1 MSKEQM
7 KEQMKATTPK
17 YEYVDSPVNP
27 EVGAIKILEGDFEG
41 LVYQYG
47 KAAFNERDDGQC
59 ELNFQFT
66 AFDKPEDIDLK
77 SDELYN
83 VMGNIL
89 VEVLEE
95 HLENT
100 EGLADA
106 AVSVEDVDESQ
117 NPSITEAVKATVAE
131 VEKHRNENG

>member
-7 KEQMKATTPK
+7 KEEMKATTPK

-27 EVGAIKILEGDFEG
+27 EVGAIKILEGDYEG

-47 KAAFNERDDGQC
+47 KAAFNEREDGQC

-66 AFDKPEDIDLK
+66 AFDKPEHIDIK
-77 SDELYN
+77 SDDLYN

-95 HLENT
+95 HLDET
-100 EGLADA
+100 EGMLDDG
-106 AVSVEDVDESQ
+106 VNVEDVDPNE
-117 NPSITEAVKATVAE
+117 NPSILQAVKSTVEE
-131 VEKHRNENG
+131 VAKQRNEDS